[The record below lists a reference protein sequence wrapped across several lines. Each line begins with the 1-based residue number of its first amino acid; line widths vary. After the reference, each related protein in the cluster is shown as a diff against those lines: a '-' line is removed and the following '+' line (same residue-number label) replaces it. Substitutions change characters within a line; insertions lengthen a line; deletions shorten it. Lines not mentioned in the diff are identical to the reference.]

1 MASTDYTKKT
11 NAELIDILKS
21 RNLPHTGKKAEMVA
35 RLQEDDTKST
45 DAADAAAPV
54 PAADAPASATKPDTA
69 DDVIDWEDDEVPAAD
84 AAEKATAAAGGKGEV
99 DTPAQV
105 PNQKQD
111 VDPATTD
118 DLKVEATGGA
128 PVEQEGEKEE
138 DKKEG
143 ETATTEAAA
152 AEEVKATEEKAE
164 EKTEEKAEDK
174 EEKPAVDYS
183 AGLPVTELEEEMKKR
198 KARAEKFG
206 ITEESKAA
214 IEAAEKQ
221 LERAKR
227 FGTAAASAGEVGV
240 KKLDQ
245 ALPEKEEKSRKRTR
259 PETDQA
265 GRGGKKRD
273 VGGRNK
279 VRGRGRGGSRNQP
292 QGRPQR
298 QQNGAAT
305 AAAGTKTRNWSDK
318 DVQAME
324 ARKKR
329 FAAA

>member
-1 MASTDYTKKT
+1 MASIDYTKKT

-35 RLQEDDTKST
+35 RLQEDDNKST
-45 DAADAAAPV
+45 TADAAAPA
-54 PAADAPASATKPDTA
+54 PAADATPSATKADAA
-69 DDVIDWEDDEVPAAD
+69 DDVIDWEDDEVPAAT
-84 AAEKATAAAGGKGEV
+84 AEKATAAAGGKGEV

-111 VDPATTD
+111 VDPATTH
-118 DLKVEATGGA
+118 DLKVEATGEA
-128 PVEQEGEKEE
+128 PVEKEGEKQKVE

-143 ETATTEAAA
+143 EAAPAEELNATEA
-152 AEEVKATEEKAE
+152 KTEDKAE
-164 EKTEEKAEDK
+164 AK
-174 EEKPAVDYS
+174 EEKPVVSYS
-183 AGLPVTELEEEMKKR
+183 AGLPITELEEELKKR

-206 ITEESKAA
+206 TTEESKAA

-240 KKLDQ
+240 KKLDE

-259 PETDQA
+259 PENEQA
-265 GRGGKKRD
+265 GRDGKKRD
-273 VGGRNK
+273 LGGKNK
-279 VRGRGRGGSRNQP
+279 TRGRGRGGSRNLP
-292 QGRPQR
+292 RGQGRPQK
-298 QQNGAAT
+298 QQNGAAP
-305 AAAGTKTRNWSDK
+305 AAAPAAGSKPKNWSEK
-318 DVQAME
+318 DIQAME